1 MRLMES
7 PTLTDPT
14 MVIAS
19 VGRRVPKITYEGG
32 TVYLGDT
39 QLTPEDVLRTLVM
52 IRTLIRS

>member
-19 VGRRVPKITYEGG
+19 AGRRVPKTTYGGG

-52 IRTLIRS
+52 LRISIRS